1 MLMKIKSYATKINE
15 RYSNSASHVVTLRE
29 RWTMTYNSATP
40 RQQQQIDNML
50 SAAKFEFRRRNPLIK
65 TWADLD
71 LAEAKQVLMSS
82 VRIDG
87 SMQRKLDIDWVIE
100 LLTKFC
106 STMVV
111 PIQVYRPSNDHDQF
125 LAWDG
130 QHTLML
136 LWLIATQI
144 LELSEDAVEI
154 PVNIYKSNQKSQMRA
169 NFISLNSKEGKKM
182 LEQIDIFMQKI
193 FGVRIDH
200 SQNPEWIEAEKKQ
213 QHVETYDLFL
223 TSEKFGDDE
232 QPGAISRL
240 QEINKLS
247 PDSVGWLSKYLALVG
262 GGKRPAVEKEMVMMG
277 QFFHRCKAAGIKVDD
292 AYITELASVAKQL
305 WDADFD
311 PHGKFWVRAAN
322 AYYNW
327 HKNAGLIGDARFSKE
342 PPHGMPF
349 LLAQLRK
356 SFGRDVPSNIS
367 NSEFAPA
374 AKDLF

>member
-1 MLMKIKSYATKINE
+1 MKIKSYATKINE

-111 PIQVYRPSNDHDQF
+111 PIQVYRPSNDNDEF

-136 LWLIATQI
+136 LWVIATQI
-144 LELSEDAVEI
+144 MELSEDAVEI

-200 SQNPEWIEAEKKQ
+200 SSNPEWIEAEKKQ
-213 QHVETYDLFL
+213 QHVETHDLFL

-247 PDSVGWLSKYLALVG
+247 PDSVGWLSQYLSLVS
-262 GGKRPAVEKEMVMMG
+262 GGKRPAGEKEMVMMG
-277 QFFHRCKAAGIKVDD
+277 QFFYRCKAANIKVDH
-292 AYITELASVAKQL
+292 AYITELANVAKQL

-327 HKNAGLIGDARFSKE
+327 HHNAGLIGDARFSKE

-356 SFGRDVPSNIS
+356 SFGRPVPSNIS
-367 NSEFAPA
+367 NSEFVPA
-374 AKDLF
+374 VKDLF

>member
-111 PIQVYRPSNDHDQF
+111 PIQVYRPSNDNDEF

-136 LWLIATQI
+136 LWVIATQI
-144 LELSEDAVEI
+144 MELSEDAVEI

-200 SQNPEWIEAEKKQ
+200 SSNPEWIEAEKKQ
-213 QHVETYDLFL
+213 QHVETHDLFL

-247 PDSVGWLSKYLALVG
+247 PDSVGWLSQYLSLVS
-262 GGKRPAVEKEMVMMG
+262 GGKRPAGEKEMVMMG
-277 QFFHRCKAAGIKVDD
+277 QFFYRCKAANIKVDH
-292 AYITELASVAKQL
+292 AYITELANVAKQL

-327 HKNAGLIGDARFSKE
+327 HHNAGLIGDARFSKE

-356 SFGRDVPSNIS
+356 SFGRPVPSNIS
-367 NSEFAPA
+367 NSEFVPA
-374 AKDLF
+374 VKDLF

>member
-136 LWLIATQI
+136 LWLIA
-144 LELSEDAVEI
+144 
-154 PVNIYKSNQKSQMRA
+154 NH
-169 NFISLNSKEGKKM
+169 
-182 LEQIDIFMQKI
+182 
-193 FGVRIDH
+193 H
-200 SQNPEWIEAEKKQ
+200 SCC
-213 QHVETYDLFL
+213 
-223 TSEKFGDDE
+223 
-232 QPGAISRL
+232 SR
-240 QEINKLS
+240 
-247 PDSVGWLSKYLALVG
+247 
-262 GGKRPAVEKEMVMMG
+262 
-277 QFFHRCKAAGIKVDD
+277 
-292 AYITELASVAKQL
+292 
-305 WDADFD
+305 
-311 PHGKFWVRAAN
+311 
-322 AYYNW
+322 
-327 HKNAGLIGDARFSKE
+327 
-342 PPHGMPF
+342 
-349 LLAQLRK
+349 
-356 SFGRDVPSNIS
+356 
-367 NSEFAPA
+367 
-374 AKDLF
+374 